1 MHSYK
6 AISLFKDPYHAL
18 HLSALWLGTGPGVP
32 EEEPNLLAGIHM
44 GDQLLGNKC
53 AQLSWIS
60 RT

>member
-18 HLSALWLGTGPGVP
+18 HLSALWLGTGVP